1 MSMSKKVRAVL
12 TLSSRKQKDFAEYL
26 GVSKQATSG
35 KFSRDTF
42 TAADLIKVAD
52 LCGCVLEFKLPD
64 GTVIPFETSDLKRE
78 SD

>member
-1 MSMSKKVRAVL
+1 MSVSKKVRAVL
-12 TLSSRKQKDFAEYL
+12 TLSSRKQQDFAEYL

-52 LCGCVLEFKLPD
+52 LCGCTLEFRLPD
-64 GTVIPFETSDLKRE
+64 GTVIPFEKSDLDKD